1 MDPNTV
7 QAFPLLGGLAPVPH
21 DQLPALMARYRL
33 YFHPVRYTSFGMALC
48 EAMLLGLPVVA
59 LATTEIPTVIE
70 DGRTG
75 FMHTD
80 PAVLVERM
88 RDLLADPGL
97 ARLIGEAGQVVARD
111 RFSIERFGRAWNAVL
126 REAADRAAARP
137 VGRAPFPRRRGT
149 SGAGLS
155 RIPVA

>member
-1 MDPNTV
+1 MTAWLFGTLV
-7 QAFPLLGGLAPVPH
+7 SAGSLIIGLA
-21 DQLPALMARYRL
+21 RL
-33 YFHPVRYTSFGMALC
+33 WR
-48 EAMLLGLPVVA
+48 
-59 LATTEIPTVIE
+59 LASDATVIE